1 MKRHLL
7 GYVFALIFL
16 MASIAQ
22 AQVEKCHIS
31 LYDGEL
37 IRNATITKMGRDALI
52 VDVSGS
58 SEKVYVGNIS
68 SITFASEPAELK
80 EVRNYLTDS
89 RFEDMLDTLKIID
102 PGQLS
107 VNMKKEV
114 EYLRVRAAAG
124 LAFNGALSIP
134 EALKV
139 MDKYFSSKENLEYY
153 RFYELS
159 ELYANLN
166 ILQGS
171 EEALKKA
178 EQAFGAMTKAEKSP
192 ILKARGLLGVGNIA
206 LKKGDAEKAEKAFKM
221 VLTMVKDQEVEG
233 VRAEMEVRSRCGIA
247 SAHVLEGKT
256 SAAIT
261 DIQKIF
267 SENLIS
273 AEDPINAHLYN
284 TLGNAQMKAGKPKDA
299 AISYMHTHLLYNG
312 NKQQHTE
319 ALDALIKIFREELRD
334 EKRALELEEIK
345 KSRYSAKKG

>member
-37 IRNATITKMGRDALI
+37 IRNATITKMGRDVLM
-52 VDVSGS
+52 VDVGGS
-58 SEKVYVGNIS
+58 SEKVAVGKIS
-68 SITFASEPAELK
+68 SITFVGEPAEMK
-80 EVRNYLTDS
+80 DIRTYLADS
-89 RFEDMLDTLKIID
+89 RFEDMLDTLKEVS
-102 PGQLS
+102 PEQLS

-114 EYLRVRAAAG
+114 EYLRVRAVAG
-124 LAFNGALSIP
+124 LAFNGSIDIPKALT
-134 EALKV
+134 EMK
-139 MDKYFSSKENLEYY
+139 KYFSSKDNSEYY

-166 ILQGS
+166 MLIGT
-171 EEALKKA
+171 EDALKEA
-178 EQAFGAMTKAEKSP
+178 ERAFQMIASAKDSP

-206 LKKGDAEKAEKAFKM
+206 LKKGNAEKAEKAFEI
-221 VLTMVKDQEVEG
+221 VHTMVKNQEVEG

-247 SAHVLEGKT
+247 SAYVLEGKT

-299 AISYMHTHLLYNG
+299 AVSYMHTHLLYNG